1 MIEVWGTAMKR
12 AEWFITRYAE
22 TFKLDPSQG
31 LGGVNPQIML
41 GIMAD
46 NILYKDNCYEA
57 LLR

>member
-12 AEWFITRYAE
+12 AEWFM
-22 TFKLDPSQG
+22 LDPSQG